1 MSFLSQK
8 IYQTEWIM
16 NTIDNKITVMLTQVS
31 VENDPLR
38 KQELQLRLKKL
49 QLRKEI
55 EDINKRIQQL
65 K

>member
-1 MSFLSQK
+1 
-8 IYQTEWIM
+8 M